1 MSVTKIFSDLIINAW
16 GWHITSDIPKEIK
29 KAVVIVAPH
38 TSYCDFLLGRISFWH
53 MNVETKFLIKK
64 EAFFWPFGLL
74 LRKLG
79 GLPVNRKKAGRLTD
93 AIARM
98 YDDHESL
105 FITITPEGT
114 RTLVQKWKLGF
125 YYIAVT
131 ANVPI
136 ILGVLDY
143 ENKRGGM
150 KKVFYPTGDMKEDL
164 KEIKRFYEG
173 VNGKNPE
180 RSKIFY

>member
-1 MSVTKIFSDLIINAW
+1 
-16 GWHITSDIPKEIK
+16 
-29 KAVVIVAPH
+29 
-38 TSYCDFLLGRISFWH
+38 
-53 MNVETKFLIKK
+53 
-64 EAFFWPFGLL
+64 
-74 LRKLG
+74 
-79 GLPVNRKKAGRLTD
+79 
-93 AIARM
+93 M
-98 YDDHESL
+98 YDDHDSL

>member
-1 MSVTKIFSDLIINAW
+1 MF
-16 GWHITSDIPKEIK
+16 G
-29 KAVVIVAPH
+29 
-38 TSYCDFLLGRISFWH
+38 ISFIIH
-53 MNVETKFLIKK
+53 KLMKLINIKRVNILKMWLSFFNLSGVYKKLGDEK